1 MNLLVFGYG
10 SLLYKPVPHV
20 CYRSFLCYYLTLDS
34 TLVAIPDTS
43 KALLDVSRNRATTIE
58 VHQPAPGVLLPLYTA
73 TNGKTTLKVTRA
85 VPRMLSQRTIKSG
98 VSYTKSHRSIHS
110 PSKHI
115 SITVKRTD
123 TQKSV

>member
-1 MNLLVFGYG
+1 MVFGYG

-20 CYRSFLCYYLTLDS
+20 CPPLFLSYYLTLVS
-34 TLVAIPDTS
+34 TLVAIPDTL
-43 KALLDVSRNRATTIE
+43 KALLDASLNRAMTIE
-58 VHQPAPGVLLPLYTA
+58 AHQPVPDELLQLYTA

-98 VSYTKSHRSIHS
+98 VSFTKSHRSIHS

-115 SITVKRTD
+115 SITERRTG
-123 TQKSV
+123 TLKSV